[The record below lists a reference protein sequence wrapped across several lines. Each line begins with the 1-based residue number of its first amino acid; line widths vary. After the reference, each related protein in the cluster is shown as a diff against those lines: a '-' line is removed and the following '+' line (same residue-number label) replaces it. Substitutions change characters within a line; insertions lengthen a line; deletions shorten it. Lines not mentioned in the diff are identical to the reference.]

1 MFDLPT
7 TVQEVKSMN
16 ARRMVLLA
24 HTKARKNRS
33 RK

>member
-7 TVQEVKSMN
+7 TVQQVTSLN
-16 ARRMVLLA
+16 PRRLVLFA

-33 RK
+33 SK

>member
-7 TVQEVKSMN
+7 VTTVVKN
-16 ARRMVLLA
+16 DPRRLVLFA

-33 RK
+33 N

>member
-7 TVQEVKSMN
+7 QSTVVSKN
-16 ARRMVLLA
+16 PRRLVLFA

-33 RK
+33 SK